1 MFDSSL
7 IGQVLLRLLILCT
20 VALLVVRLMGNRTVG
35 QLSPFDFVIMVGI
48 GDIIVA
54 GTMDQNPTLQAGV
67 ESLIVLL
74 VLQQLIGYLALK
86 NKTLRKWFEGT
97 PVTLVQN
104 GRLIKENFSKTHF
117 NYDDL
122 RQELHKK
129 GLDMSD
135 LDIIEIARL
144 ESCGEFTM
152 VRTPENEPLTKNE
165 FENYI
170 KNIYNN
176 PLSLSGEKWTKFER
190 FMDDVQ
196 YLAAHLREQQGLT
209 TMTDEHTEATK
220 EKKFH

>member
-1 MFDSSL
+1 MFDSTS
-7 IGQVLLRLLILCT
+7 ISQVLFRLLLLCT

-54 GTMDQNPTLQAGV
+54 GTMDQNPTIQSGI
-67 ESLIVLL
+67 ESLVILL
-74 VLQQLIGYLALK
+74 ALQQLIGYLALK
-86 NKTLRKWFEGT
+86 NKTLRTWFEGT
-97 PVTLVQN
+97 PVTLVQR

-135 LDIIEIARL
+135 LNMIETARL

-165 FENYI
+165 FESYI
-170 KNIYNN
+170 KSIYDN
-176 PLSLSGEKWTKFER
+176 PLSLAGEKWTKFEQ

-196 YLAAHLREQQGLT
+196 FLATHLREQQGLNT
-209 TMTDEHTEATK
+209 TAGQPIVDK
-220 EKKFH
+220 EKEFH

>member
-1 MFDSSL
+1 
-7 IGQVLLRLLILCT
+7 
-20 VALLVVRLMGNRTVG
+20 MGNRTVG

-54 GTMDQNPTLQAGV
+54 GTMDQNPTLQSGI
-67 ESLIVLL
+67 ESLLILL
-74 VLQQLIGYLALK
+74 ALQQLIGYLALK

-97 PVTLVQN
+97 PVTLVQR

-135 LDIIEIARL
+135 LNMIDTARL

-170 KNIYNN
+170 KSIYDN
-176 PLSLSGEKWTKFER
+176 PLSLAGEKWTKFEQ

-196 YLAAHLREQQGLT
+196 LLATHLREQQGLNT
-209 TMTDEHTEATK
+209 TAGQPIVDKAK
-220 EKKFH
+220 EFH

>member
-1 MFDSSL
+1 MFDTSL
-7 IGQVLLRLLILCT
+7 LSPVFLRLLILCV

-54 GTMDQNPTLQAGV
+54 GTMDQNPTLQAGI
-67 ESLIVLL
+67 ESLVILL
-74 VLQQLIGYLALK
+74 GLQQLIGYLALK

-97 PVTLVQN
+97 PVTLIQN
-104 GRLIKENFSKTHF
+104 GRLLRENFAKTHF

-129 GLDMSD
+129 GLDMSN
-135 LDIIEIARL
+135 LNLIESARL

-170 KNIYNN
+170 KNLYDN
-176 PLSLSGEKWTKFER
+176 PLSQAGEKWAKFETL
-190 FMDDVQ
+190 MDDIQ
-196 YLAAHLREQQGLT
+196 FLAAHIRKQQEINPINEPNGIF
-209 TMTDEHTEATK
+209 K
-220 EKKFH
+220 EKEFH

>member
-1 MFDSSL
+1 
-7 IGQVLLRLLILCT
+7 
-20 VALLVVRLMGNRTVG
+20 MGNRTVG

-54 GTMDQNPTLQAGV
+54 GTMDQNPTLETGI

-86 NKTLRKWFEGT
+86 NTTLRKWFEGT
-97 PVTLVQN
+97 PVTLVQK
-104 GRLIKENFSKTHF
+104 GQLIKENFAKTHF

-135 LDIIEIARL
+135 LTMIESARL

-152 VRTPENEPLTKNE
+152 IRTPENEPLTKKD
-165 FENYI
+165 FESYI
-170 KNIYNN
+170 KSVYDN
-176 PLSLSGEKWTKFER
+176 PLSLAGEKLTKFEQ
-190 FMDDVQ
+190 FMDNVQ
-196 YLAAHLREQQGLT
+196 FLAENLRQQQGLNKN
-209 TMTDEHTEATK
+209 DERINVDKDK
-220 EKKFH
+220 EFH

>member
-1 MFDSSL
+1 MFDSASL
-7 IGQVLLRLLILCT
+7 GQVLLHLLILCT

-54 GTMDQNPTLQAGV
+54 GTMDQNPTVQSGI
-67 ESLIVLL
+67 ESLVILL
-74 VLQQLIGYLALK
+74 ALQQLIGYLALK

-97 PVTLVQN
+97 PVTLVQK

-135 LDIIEIARL
+135 LNIIETARL

-165 FENYI
+165 FERYI
-170 KNIYNN
+170 KSIYDN
-176 PLSLSGEKWTKFER
+176 PLSLAGEKWTKFER

-196 YLAAHLREQQGLT
+196 FLAAQLREQQGVT
-209 TMTDEHTEATK
+209 TTTEQPRLDK
-220 EKKFH
+220 EKEFH

>member
-1 MFDSSL
+1 MFESSL
-7 IGQVLLRLLILCT
+7 LVQVLLRLLLLCT

-54 GTMDQNPTLQAGV
+54 GTMDQNPTLGAGI
-67 ESLIVLL
+67 ESLIALL

-86 NKTLRKWFEGT
+86 NTTLRKWFEGT
-97 PVTLVQN
+97 PVTLVQK
-104 GRLIKENFSKTHF
+104 GQLIKENFAKTHF

-135 LDIIEIARL
+135 LTMIESARL

-152 VRTPENEPLTKNE
+152 VRTAENEPLTKKE
-165 FENYI
+165 FESYI
-170 KNIYNN
+170 KSVYDN
-176 PLSLSGEKWTKFER
+176 PLSLAGEKWTKFEQ
-190 FMDDVQ
+190 FMDNVQ
-196 YLAAHLREQQGLT
+196 FLAENLRQQQGLNKN
-209 TMTDEHTEATK
+209 DERINVDKDK
-220 EKKFH
+220 EFH

>member
-1 MFDSSL
+1 
-7 IGQVLLRLLILCT
+7 
-20 VALLVVRLMGNRTVG
+20 MGNRTVG

-67 ESLIVLL
+67 ESLVILL

-86 NKTLRKWFEGT
+86 SKTLRKWFEGT

-104 GRLIKENFSKTHF
+104 GRLLKENFAKTHF

-129 GLDMSD
+129 GLDMSN
-135 LDIIEIARL
+135 LNLIETARL

-165 FENYI
+165 FENFI
-170 KNIYNN
+170 KNIYDN
-176 PLSLSGEKWTKFER
+176 PLSLTGQKLVQFEK
-190 FMDDVQ
+190 FMEDVQ
-196 YLAAHLREQQGLT
+196 FLAAHLRQQQEIT
-209 TMTDEHTEATK
+209 PSNKPTDIDNETEL
-220 EKKFH
+220 H

>member
-1 MFDSSL
+1 MLDSGSM
-7 IGQVLLRLLILCT
+7 GQVFLRLMILCA
-20 VALLVVRLMGNRTVG
+20 VALIVVRLMGNRTVG
-35 QLSPFDFVIMVGI
+35 QLSPYDFIIMVGI

-54 GTMDQNPTLQAGV
+54 GTMDQNPSLVAGV
-67 ESLIVLL
+67 EVLVAL
-74 VLQQLIGYLALK
+74 LLLQQLLGYLALK

-97 PVTLVQN
+97 PVTLIKD
-104 GRLIKENFSKTHF
+104 GRLLKENFAKTHF

-135 LDIIEIARL
+135 LNMIETARL

-152 VRTPENEPLTKNE
+152 VRTPETEPLTKKE

-170 KNIYNN
+170 KSIYDN
-176 PLSLSGEKWTKFER
+176 PLSLAGEKWSKFEK

-196 YLAAHLREQQGLT
+196 FLATHLREQQGVKNGSEER
-209 TMTDEHTEATK
+209 MDNK
-220 EKKFH
+220 EKELH

>member
-1 MFDSSL
+1 MFDSASL
-7 IGQVLLRLLILCT
+7 GQVLLHLLILCT

-54 GTMDQNPTLQAGV
+54 GTMDQNPTVQSGI
-67 ESLIVLL
+67 ESLVILL
-74 VLQQLIGYLALK
+74 ALQQLIGYLALK

-97 PVTLVQN
+97 PVTLVQK

-135 LDIIEIARL
+135 LNIIETARL

-165 FENYI
+165 FERYI
-170 KNIYNN
+170 KSIYDN
-176 PLSLSGEKWTKFER
+176 PLSLAGEKWTKFER

-196 YLAAHLREQQGLT
+196 FLAAQLREQQGVNT
-209 TMTDEHTEATK
+209 TTEQPRLDK
-220 EKKFH
+220 EKEFH

>member
-1 MFDSSL
+1 MFDTAS
-7 IGQVLLRLLILCT
+7 IGPLLMRLLLLSA
-20 VALLVVRLMGNRTVG
+20 VALLVVRMMGNRTVG

-54 GTMDQNPTLQAGV
+54 GTMDQNPTLAAGV
-67 ESLIVLL
+67 EALIVLL
-74 VLQQLIGYLALK
+74 LLQQLLGYLALK

-97 PVTLVQN
+97 PVTLIQD
-104 GRLIKENFSKTHF
+104 GRIIRENFSKTHF

-135 LDIIEIARL
+135 LNMIESARL

-152 VRTPENEPLTKNE
+152 VRTPDTEPLTRKE

-170 KNIYNN
+170 QSIYDN
-176 PLSLSGEKWTKFER
+176 PLSLAGEKWAKIET
-190 FMDDVQ
+190 FMDDVRF
-196 YLAAHLREQQGLT
+196 LALELREKHKYEAKNAAEKT
-209 TMTDEHTEATK
+209 INTET
-220 EKKFH
+220 ELH

>member
-1 MFDSSL
+1 MFDNAL
-7 IGQVLLRLLILCT
+7 LGQVLVRLLILCT

-54 GTMDQNPTLQAGV
+54 GTMDQNPTLQSGI
-67 ESLIVLL
+67 ESLLILL
-74 VLQQLIGYLALK
+74 ALQQLIGYLALK
-86 NKTLRKWFEGT
+86 NKTLRTWFEGT
-97 PVTLVQN
+97 PVTLVEK
-104 GRLIKENFSKTHF
+104 GRLIKENFAKTHF

-135 LDIIEIARL
+135 LNMIETARL

-152 VRTPENEPLTKNE
+152 VRTSENEPLTKNE
-165 FENYI
+165 FESYI
-170 KNIYNN
+170 KSIYDN
-176 PLSLSGEKWTKFER
+176 PLSLAGEKWTKFEK

-196 YLAAHLREQQGLT
+196 FLATHLRQQQGLHP
-209 TMTDEHTEATK
+209 TDEQTVNTK
-220 EKKFH
+220 EKEFH